1 MTQENLTPEE
11 FEKHAG
17 KEGGGKW
24 KNNIWVHEEKEDRV
38 PISKTPLLQYYTHQ
52 ANVSNWI
59 DSVNRKRNFHRDEF
73 IRCSSCNKRR
83 RFRLNCRDEIRI
95 YHAAMNNK
103 MWSCSDWPYQKITCD
118 HEEERSSVRSCRV
131 CPRYSLCQGCSSCYC
146 GGCIKCRFEDCD
158 CQECRDFMLFAEP

>member
-1 MTQENLTPEE
+1 MFWLVSSENTKFSINLFICKKIENLTPEE

-103 MWSCSDWPYQKITCD
+103 MWSCSDWPYQK
-118 HEEERSSVRSCRV
+118 
-131 CPRYSLCQGCSSCYC
+131 
-146 GGCIKCRFEDCD
+146 
-158 CQECRDFMLFAEP
+158 